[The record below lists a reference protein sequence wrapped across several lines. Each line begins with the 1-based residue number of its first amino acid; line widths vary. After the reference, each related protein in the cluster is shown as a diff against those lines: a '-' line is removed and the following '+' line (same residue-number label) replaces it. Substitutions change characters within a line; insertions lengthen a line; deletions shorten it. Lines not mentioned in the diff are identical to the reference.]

1 MFKNIPHLFLTLFM
15 LCQIT
20 PAIASDPYPNRP
32 IKLVIPYPAGGGTD
46 SFARPLALQ
55 LSTRLGQSVV
65 VENRG
70 GAGGSIGMESVSRA
84 SADGY
89 TLLLAL
95 TPQLAV
101 NGALYEKI
109 PYDPIKSF
117 SPISLIAEA
126 PYLLLVNPTLPVNT
140 TKELLALAKA
150 ENGKLTYAS
159 SGSGSGAHMAAE
171 LLISMTG
178 IPMTHVPYK
187 GGGPALSD
195 VLAGHV
201 KVLFAPAVSSLQY
214 IQTGR
219 LKALAITGD
228 KRLSSLPNVPTIA
241 ESGVPGYDSTV
252 WYAMLAPPNTP
263 REVVTRINAELLQ
276 ILKDPSFKSM
286 MSLNGIEP
294 IGTSPEGLTSYINK
308 ETIKWSKVIKSA
320 GIKAD

>member
-1 MFKNIPHLFLTLFM
+1 
-15 LCQIT
+15 
-20 PAIASDPYPNRP
+20 
-32 IKLVIPYPAGGGTD
+32 
-46 SFARPLALQ
+46 
-55 LSTRLGQSVV
+55 
-65 VENRG
+65 
-70 GAGGSIGMESVSRA
+70 
-84 SADGY
+84 
-89 TLLLAL
+89 
-95 TPQLAV
+95 
-101 NGALYEKI
+101 
-109 PYDPIKSF
+109 
-117 SPISLIAEA
+117 
-126 PYLLLVNPTLPVNT
+126 LPVNT

-219 LKALAITGD
+219 LRALAITGD

-252 WYAMLAPPNTP
+252 WYAMLAPPNTQ
-263 REVVTRINAELLQ
+263 REVVARINAELVQ